1 MNVIICTKDRY
12 EIYAHAGSRNHIV
25 TTQVVREVHTVADS
39 PRVKTRKAEKAY
51 TEKYALEL
59 VLGRSPSHGL
69 LGVLRPLAAA
79 RVAAATA
86 IAGEVMAAAARAA
99 ARAAVR
105 AEAARTAAAR
115 AEAARTEATRTEAT
129 RAAVRAEAARAAA
142 RAAAREVV
150 ARMPEARSQCSRCPV
165 DTPCQ
170 VPRPASHF
178 PRSSHPGTRLVR
190 VRVGVRVGS

>member
-99 ARAAVR
+99 AK
-105 AEAARTAAAR
+105 AAAR
-115 AEAARTEATRTEAT
+115 AAAARTEAARTEATKTETTKAVVAKPA
-129 RAAVRAEAARAAA
+129 AAV
-142 RAAAREVV
+142 
-150 ARMPEARSQCSRCPV
+150 
-165 DTPCQ
+165 
-170 VPRPASHF
+170 
-178 PRSSHPGTRLVR
+178 
-190 VRVGVRVGS
+190 